1 MRLSPNASL
10 KARSGMR
17 VVAGWNVLIK
27 KISDKMYF
35 GYEEKFFED
44 IEEWIRVSDIEKTL
58 IDIVYYDYAFAAEI
72 IPKLME
78 MASRKKLEKY
88 IKMMK
93 ARKVGKWKRVSEKIF
108 SYR

>member
-44 IEEWIRVSDIEKTL
+44 IEELRL
-58 IDIVYYDYAFAAEI
+58 RLCGGLF
-72 IPKLME
+72 
-78 MASRKKLEKY
+78 RN
-88 IKMMK
+88 
-93 ARKVGKWKRVSEKIF
+93 
-108 SYR
+108 